1 MPKIG
6 STRIGDGIEV
16 ERDVQATTLWTYINA
31 SFGLVSMALV
41 LIPVFL
47 IPGYIIIAL
56 CAEVY
61 LADWIY
67 YQLTGKVAQIT
78 IDAHVAQ
85 EHLDTLREINIE
97 RTAVDSVVH
106 RQYAR

>member
-1 MPKIG
+1 MPRIG
-6 STRIGDGIEV
+6 STRIGDGIEI
-16 ERDVQATTLWTYINA
+16 ERDLRAATLHTYINA
-31 SFGLVSMALV
+31 GFGLVSMALV
-41 LIPVFL
+41 IIPVAL

-56 CAEVY
+56 VAEIY

-67 YQLTGKVAQIT
+67 YQLSGKVAQIT

-85 EHLDTLREINIE
+85 NDLDTLREINIE